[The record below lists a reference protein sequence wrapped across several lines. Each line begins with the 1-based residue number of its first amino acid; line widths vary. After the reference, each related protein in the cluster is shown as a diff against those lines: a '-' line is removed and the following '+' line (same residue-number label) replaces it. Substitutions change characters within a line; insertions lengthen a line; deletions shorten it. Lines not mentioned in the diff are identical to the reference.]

1 MPLVQDYIQLS
12 NKWKKE
18 YGSKTCVLMQ
28 CGSFFEMYGLRN
40 KDDSISDVTDVE
52 ELANVCDILVANKSN
67 KVNGKQVV
75 MAGFGISQIDK
86 YIRRFQE
93 NGYTCAIY
101 TETKQGSTVISRDLS
116 EIVSPGTYF
125 GEDNTQISSNAVCVW
140 IKKVNASKY
149 NPEMIVSGISAIDVN
164 TGRSN
169 MYQFSSPYHKD
180 PTSYDDLERNV
191 SISKP
196 HECILVFRGIE
207 QSEAKDISSYIGV
220 NNIKTHMIF
229 DNEETELARFSQNAE
244 KQKYQFEVMRRFFPD
259 ISPETVTNTMQTHD
273 IALQS
278 YTVLLDFVYQHNPSI
293 LTKIEY
299 ASIETVNDTLHLG
312 NHSLRQLNIVDDNR
326 HQGKLSSVTNFLD
339 NCKTTMGSRL
349 LRYNLCHPTTSID
362 KLESIYDCTDAGIK
376 NGIYK
381 EVREALSGV
390 RDIDKSSRLLATD
403 RLQPSGLYKLYVDL
417 TKTRNALEVVIND
430 STVGEAIKINDL
442 DQSETLDS
450 IIGSIEDNFDLVK
463 LSHFDDLSQDKL
475 GVLSPNEVC
484 FVKLEK
490 SSDIKESWDNSND
503 YSSKLVDIQNHL
515 SKIIGKFE
523 NRKSTKLPVKL
534 NDTPK
539 SAPTIVATSRR
550 CKCLKEHIKGN
561 PADAIFLSNGEEI
574 NISDIE
580 FDKSGSSKTEMVI
593 RNQYIDALTK
603 NLQKTREELI
613 LNLTRFYFD
622 FCSQLTSSIDK
633 ISKIAKLA
641 AWLDCFQNSCYVSKT
656 YNYCR
661 PQLTENEQSFVNAYD
676 IRHPLIEHLQTNET
690 YVANDISL
698 GIENDGCLLYGTNA
712 VGKSSLIKSIGIAVV
727 MSQAGLYVP
736 CSKFILSPYHKIYT
750 RILGNDNL
758 FKGLSTFAVEMS
770 ELRTILESA
779 DNKSLVIGDELCSG
793 TESNSA
799 RSIFTAG
806 VEWLHNK
813 KASFIFATHFH
824 EIVSYDE
831 IVSLDRIKMMHLA
844 VTYNPGLDCLIYD
857 RKLRPGPGEDMYGL
871 EVCKSLNL
879 SSEFLSR
886 AHVLRMKYNP
896 KETNILSTEGSRY
909 NANKLK
915 GTCEMCGAEGEEV
928 HHLVHQ
934 SEADKTGYVGTFHK
948 NHPAN
953 LQNVCEKCHDKLH
966 ETGLQHRKT
975 KTSKGNYILTAAT
988 RR

>member
-1 MPLVQDYIQLS
+1 MPLVQDYIKLS

-93 NGYTCAIY
+93 NRYTCAIY

-229 DNEETELARFSQNAE
+229 DNEETDLAKFSQNAE

-299 ASIETVNDTLHLG
+299 ASIETVNNTLHLG

-349 LRYNLCHPTTSID
+349 LRYNLCHPTTDID
-362 KLESIYDCTDAGIK
+362 KLERIYDCTDAGIK
-376 NGIYK
+376 TGIYK

-390 RDIDKSSRLLATD
+390 RDIDKSARLLATE
-403 RLQPSGLYKLYVDL
+403 RLQPSGLYKLYIDL
-417 TKTRNALEVVIND
+417 TKTRNALEAVINNP
-430 STVGEAIKINDL
+430 TLENAIKTNNL
-442 DQSETLDS
+442 DQSESLDS

-484 FVKLEK
+484 FVKLDK
-490 SSDIKESWDNSND
+490 SSEIKESWDNSND
-503 YSSKLVDIQNHL
+503 YSSKLINIQNHL
-515 SKIIGKFE
+515 STIIGKFE
-523 NRKSTKLPVKL
+523 NRKSTRLPVKL

-550 CKCLKEHIKGN
+550 CKCLKEHIKVN
-561 PADAIFLSNGEEI
+561 VDDSIFSSNGEQI
-574 NISDIE
+574 DISDIE

-593 RNQYIDALTK
+593 RNQYIDTLTK

-622 FCSQLTSSIDK
+622 FCSQLTCSIDK
-633 ISKIAKLA
+633 ITKIARIA
-641 AWLDCFQNSCYVSKT
+641 AWLDCFQNSCYVST
-656 YNYCR
+656 TNNYCR
-661 PQLTENEQSFVNAYD
+661 PRLTENDQSFVNAYD

-770 ELRTILESA
+770 ELRTILESS
-779 DNKSLVIGDELCSG
+779 DNRSLVIGDELCSG

-824 EIVSYDE
+824 EIVNYDE
-831 IVSLDRIKMMHLA
+831 IVNLERIKMMHLA

-886 AHVLRMKYNP
+886 AHSLRMKYNP
-896 KETNILSTEGSRY
+896 KKMNILSTEGSRY
-909 NANKLK
+909 NTNKLK
-915 GTCEMCGAEGEEV
+915 GTCEMCGSEGEEI

-953 LQNVCEKCHDKLH
+953 LQNVCESCHDKLH
-966 ETGLQHRKT
+966 DSGQQHRKT
-975 KTSKGNYILTAAT
+975 KTSKGNYILTASS